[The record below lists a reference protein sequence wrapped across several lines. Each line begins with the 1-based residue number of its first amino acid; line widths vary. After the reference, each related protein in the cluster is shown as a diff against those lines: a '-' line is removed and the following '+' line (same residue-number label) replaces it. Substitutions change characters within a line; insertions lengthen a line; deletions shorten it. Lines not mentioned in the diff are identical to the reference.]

1 MAYPGSDVTSR
12 LQMPSSSTRPD
23 PDAALVPQLGSDL
36 SPATLRRVARLERA
50 DSPRTAASSAPA
62 DDAVSRQARS
72 LIAGPGSFPQSLPLL
87 SLRAT
92 GCVAVAEVHGPSL
105 ALELVDQL
113 GLDGYHLFHATR
125 ADLLRRLGRRG
136 DAIAAYDAAIAR
148 TANRAERSFI
158 QHRRDSL

>member
-87 SLRAT
+87 TLRAT

-113 GLDGYHLFHATR
+113 VLDGYHLVGYPFHCPIPVGSTGAEAGPALPRVVCGATR
-125 ADLLRRLGRRG
+125 LVPGRRG
-136 DAIAAYDAAIAR
+136 V
-148 TANRAERSFI
+148 
-158 QHRRDSL
+158 HGLP